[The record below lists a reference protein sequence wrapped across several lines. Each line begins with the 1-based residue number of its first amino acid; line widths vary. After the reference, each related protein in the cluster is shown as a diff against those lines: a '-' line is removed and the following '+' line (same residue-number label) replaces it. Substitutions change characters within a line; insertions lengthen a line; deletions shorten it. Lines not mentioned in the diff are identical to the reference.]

1 MNNVL
6 IAPSILAADFR
17 RLDEQLE
24 AVHEAGV
31 QWIHLD
37 IMDGHFVPNISFG
50 PPVVSSIRKGTN
62 LVLDTHLMID
72 DPNRYLEAFREAG
85 SDIITVHQE
94 VCPHLHRTVSRIRE
108 LGAKAGVAL
117 NPATSVSQI
126 KDILDDVDLIL
137 IMTVNPGFGGQKFIQ
152 RTVDKIREC
161 RQLIASSGRSIY
173 LEVDGGIDTVTAPMA
188 VTAGADVLVAG
199 TSVFGVPDPRKAV
212 KDLMESIS
220 PRHTP

>member
-17 RLDEQLE
+17 CLDEQVK

-173 LEVDGGIDTVTAPMA
+173 LEVDGGIDTVTAPVA

-199 TSVFGVPDPRKAV
+199 TSVFGVPDLRKAV
-212 KDLMESIS
+212 KDLMESVS